1 MDDQQNNPPKKRSRP
16 KRESLTAPRKRVLVP
31 PDPATVDK
39 PRTRGRPKKD
49 PNQPKAEYKLSDRE
63 RARRSVQMRLRNAK
77 KSAATQQ
84 RKAEYKKKKVK
95 KLTDSADKIE
105 KALQGEKTRVID
117 QGDLTNLP
125 DAVGDLVDG
134 SPIIFKP
141 NPGPQEE
148 FLSAGER
155 DVLYG
160 GAAGGGKSFALLADP
175 LRYCHNPNHRGLL
188 LRRTLDE
195 LTELIDKSRQLYP
208 KAFPGAKF
216 RESKSTWHFPSG
228 ATIWFT
234 YLDKDKDVTRFQGQ
248 AFNWIG
254 IDEITQYPTPYVWDY
269 LRSRLRTTDSELQ
282 QHLYMRCTANP
293 GGVGGWWVKKTYI
306 EGLEPNKPFPAFDI
320 ETKSP
325 FLWPNG
331 HEKAGQPLFFRKFVP
346 ARLTDNPYLMAD
358 GQYEAMLRSLPEV
371 ERKRLLEGDWD
382 VAEGAAFPEFSRSK
396 HVVEH
401 FELPTNWPRIRAAD
415 YGYASPSCVL
425 WGAIDWDN
433 NIWIYRELYVKHL
446 TAEQLADKITEQLD
460 PTPHYTV
467 LDSSC
472 WNKTGFGPSIAE
484 TMMRAGVRWTPSD
497 RNRVQ
502 GKMEIHRRLADD
514 PYTEE
519 PRLRIFSSCQNIIKQ
534 LAGIPLSKSNSED
547 VDTKSEDHAYDA
559 LRYMLMTRMSGYTSI
574 HKQLGAIKSQVY
586 QVQDETFGY

>member
-1 MDDQQNNPPKKRSRP
+1 MAEAKP
-16 KRESLTAPRKRVLVP
+16 KRTYQLSTA
-31 PDPATVDK
+31 
-39 PRTRGRPKKD
+39 
-49 PNQPKAEYKLSDRE
+49 E
-63 RARRSVQMRLRNAK
+63 RARRAAQKRLRDAK
-77 KSAATQQ
+77 KKAQQATK
-84 RKAEYKKKKVK
+84 KAETKRKKARDLESTIGRV
-95 KLTDSADKIE
+95 E
-105 KALQGEKTRVID
+105 KAIKGTDTAVVD
-117 QGDLTNLP
+117 MGDISVLP
-125 DAVGDLVDG
+125 ASVSDLVGDSEVV
-134 SPIIFKP
+134 FQA

-195 LTELIDKSRQLYP
+195 LTELIDKSRQLYT

-234 YLDKDKDVTRFQGQ
+234 YLDRDKDVTRFQGQ

-269 LRSRLRTTDSELQ
+269 LRSRLRATDPELQ
-282 QHLYMRCTANP
+282 EHLYMRCTANP
-293 GGVGGWWVKKTYI
+293 GGVGGWWVKKMYI
-306 EGLEPNKPFPAFDI
+306 EGTPENKAFPAFDI
-320 ETKSP
+320 DTRKT
-325 FLWPNG
+325 FVWPSG

-346 ARLTDNPYLMAD
+346 ARLTDNPHLMAD
-358 GQYEAMLRSLPEV
+358 GQYEAMLRSLPDV

-382 VAEGAAFPEFSRSK
+382 VAEGAAFPEFSRVK
-396 HVVEH
+396 HVVEP

-415 YGYASPSCVL
+415 YGYSAPSCVL

-433 NIWIYRELYVKHL
+433 NIWVYRELYAKHL
-446 TAEQLADKITEQLD
+446 TAEQLADRILEAEQID
-460 PTPHYTV
+460 PLPHYTV

-484 TMMRAGVRWTPSD
+484 VMMRQGVRWTPSD
-497 RNRVQ
+497 RNRIQ

-514 PYTEE
+514 PYTKE
-519 PRLRIFSSCQNIIKQ
+519 PRVRFFSTCQNIVKQ
-534 LAGIPLSKSNSED
+534 VAGIPLSKTNSED
-547 VDTKSEDHAYDA
+547 VDTKAEDHAYDA
-559 LRYMLMTRMSGYTSI
+559 LRYMMMTRMSGYASI
-574 HKQLGAIKSQVY
+574 HKQLGAIKNHVHR
-586 QVQDETFGY
+586 VQDEVFGY

>member
-1 MDDQQNNPPKKRSRP
+1 MADKQQAQPKK
-16 KRESLTAPRKRVLVP
+16 T
-31 PDPATVDK
+31 
-39 PRTRGRPKKD
+39 GRPKKD
-49 PNQPKAEYKLSDRE
+49 PNAPKSSYNLSVKE
-63 RARRSVQMRLRNAK
+63 RARRAAQKKLRAAK
-77 KSAATQQ
+77 KRAEKSTKAAEDKRRYA
-84 RKAEYKKKKVK
+84 RKMAESMGKV
-95 KLTDSADKIE
+95 E
-105 KALQGEKTRVID
+105 KALNGSETTVID
-117 QGDLTNLP
+117 QGDLSDLP
-125 DAVGDLVDG
+125 PAVSDLIEDSEIV
-134 SPIIFKP
+134 FKP
-141 NPGPQEE
+141 NSGPQEE
-148 FLSAGER
+148 FLSASER

-175 LRYCHNPNHRGLL
+175 LRFCHNPNHRGLL

-195 LTELIDKSRQLYP
+195 LTELIDKSRQLYT

-269 LRSRLRTTDSELQ
+269 LRSRLRSTDPELQ
-282 QHLYMRCTANP
+282 NHLYMRCTANP
-293 GGVGGWWVKKTYI
+293 GGVGGWWVKKMYI
-306 EGLEPNKPFPAFDI
+306 EGTPENKPFPAFDLD
-320 ETKSP
+320 TKSP
-325 FLWPNG
+325 FVWPAG

-396 HVVEH
+396 HVVEP

-415 YGYASPSCVL
+415 YGYAAPSCVL
-425 WGAIDWDN
+425 CGAIDWDN
-433 NIWIYRELYVKHL
+433 NIWIYRELYEKHL
-446 TAEQLADKITEQLD
+446 TAEQLADRILEAEELD
-460 PTPHYTV
+460 PVPHYTV

-484 TMMRAGVRWTPSD
+484 VMMRQGVRWTPAD
-497 RNRVQ
+497 RNRIQ
-502 GKMEIHRRLADD
+502 GKMEVHRRLADE
-514 PYTEE
+514 PYSGE
-519 PRLRIFSSCQNIIKQ
+519 PRLRFFSSCQNIVKQ
-534 LAGIPLSKSNSED
+534 IAGIPLSKSNSED

-559 LRYMLMTRMSGYTSI
+559 LRYMLMTRMTGYASI
-574 HKQLGAIKSQVY
+574 HSQLSAIKNHVY
-586 QVQDETFGY
+586 KVQDEVFGY

>member
-1 MDDQQNNPPKKRSRP
+1 V
-16 KRESLTAPRKRVLVP
+16 A
-31 PDPATVDK
+31 
-39 PRTRGRPKKD
+39 GRPKKD
-49 PNQPKAEYKLSDRE
+49 PNAPKASYNLSTRE
-63 RARRSVQMRLRNAK
+63 RARRAAQKKLRAAK
-77 KSAATQQ
+77 KRAEKSTKAAEDKRRYA
-84 RKAEYKKKKVK
+84 RKMAESMGKV
-95 KLTDSADKIE
+95 E
-105 KALQGEKTRVID
+105 KALNGSETTVID
-117 QGDLTNLP
+117 QGDLTDLP
-125 DAVGDLVDG
+125 PAVTDLIEDTEVV
-134 SPIIFKP
+134 FKP
-141 NPGPQEE
+141 NSGPQEE
-148 FLSAGER
+148 FLSASER

-175 LRYCHNPNHRGLL
+175 LRFCHNPNHRGLL

-195 LTELIDKSRQLYP
+195 LTELIDKSRQLYT

-269 LRSRLRTTDSELQ
+269 LRSRLRSTDPELQ

-293 GGVGGWWVKKTYI
+293 GGVGGWWVKKMYI
-306 EGLEPNKPFPAFDI
+306 EGTPENKPFPAFDI
-320 ETKSP
+320 DTMKP
-325 FLWPNG
+325 FCWPTG

-396 HVVEH
+396 HVVEP
-401 FELPTNWPRIRAAD
+401 FDLPTNWPRIRAAD
-415 YGYASPSCVL
+415 YGYAAPSCVL

-433 NIWIYRELYVKHL
+433 NIWIYRELYEKHL
-446 TAEQLADKITEQLD
+446 TAEELADRILEAEELD
-460 PTPHYTV
+460 PLPHYTV

-484 TMMRAGVRWTPSD
+484 VMMRQGVRWTPSD
-497 RNRVQ
+497 RNRIQ
-502 GKMEIHRRLADD
+502 GKMEVHRRLAID
-514 PYTEE
+514 PYSGE
-519 PRLRIFSSCQNIIKQ
+519 PRLRIFSTCQNIVKQ
-534 LAGIPLSKSNSED
+534 MAGIPLSKTNSED

-559 LRYMLMTRMSGYTSI
+559 LRYMMMTRMTGYASI
-574 HKQLGAIKSQVY
+574 HQQLSSIKNHVY
-586 QVQDETFGY
+586 KVQDEVFGY

>member
-1 MDDQQNNPPKKRSRP
+1 MTEPAP
-16 KRESLTAPRKRVLVP
+16 KRG
-31 PDPATVDK
+31 
-39 PRTRGRPKKD
+39 RGRPKKD
-49 PNQPKAEYKLSDRE
+49 PEAPKQRYFLSAAEK
-63 RARRSVQMRLRNAK
+63 ARRQSQKRLRDAK
-77 KSAATQQ
+77 KRAD
-84 RKAEYKKKKVK
+84 
-95 KLTDSADKIE
+95 KLTKVAESKRRYARKLEEKVGKVE
-105 KALQGEKTRVID
+105 KALKGDATTVID
-117 QGDLTNLP
+117 TGELSTLP
-125 DAVGDLVDG
+125 PPVQELVGSREVV
-134 SPIIFKP
+134 FQP
-141 NPGPQEE
+141 NEGPQEE
-148 FLSAGER
+148 FLSSSER

-175 LRYCHNPNHRGLL
+175 LRYCTNPNHRGLL

-269 LRSRLRTTDSELQ
+269 LRSRLRSTDPELQ
-282 QHLYMRCTANP
+282 KNLYMRCTANP
-293 GGVGGWWVKKTYI
+293 GGIGGWWIKKMYI
-306 EGLEPNKPFPAFDI
+306 DIGEHNKPFPASDV
-320 ETKSP
+320 ETGRP
-325 FLWPNG
+325 FLWPQG
-331 HEKAGQPLFFRKFVP
+331 HEKEGQPLFYRRFIP
-346 ARLTDNPYLMAD
+346 ARLTDNPFLMAD
-358 GQYEAMLRSLPEV
+358 GQYEAMLRSLPEI

-382 VAEGAAFPEFSRSK
+382 VADGAAFPEFSRAK
-396 HVVEH
+396 HVVES

-433 NIWIYRELYVKHL
+433 NIWIYRELYVKQL
-446 TAEQLADKITEQLD
+446 TAEQLADRILEAEQLD
-460 PTPHYTV
+460 PLPHYTV

-484 TMMRAGVRWTPSD
+484 TMMRCGVRWTPSD
-497 RNRVQ
+497 RNRIQ

-514 PYTEE
+514 PRTEE
-519 PRLRIFSSCQNIIKQ
+519 PRLRVFSNCSNTVKQ
-534 LAGIPLSKSNSED
+534 LAAIPLSKTNSED
-547 VDTKSEDHAYDA
+547 VDTKAEDHAYDA
-559 LRYMLMTRMSGYTSI
+559 LRYMLMTRMTGYAAI
-574 HKQLGAIKSQVY
+574 HQTLNGIKAQVY
-586 QVQDETFGY
+586 QVQNETFGY

>member
-1 MDDQQNNPPKKRSRP
+1 M
-16 KRESLTAPRKRVLVP
+16 A
-31 PDPATVDK
+31 
-39 PRTRGRPKKD
+39 GRPKKD
-49 PNQPKAEYKLSDRE
+49 PDAPKATYNLSVKE
-63 RARRSVQMRLRNAK
+63 RARRAVQKKLNAAKRRAK
-77 KSAATQQ
+77 KTTKAAEDK
-84 RKAEYKKKKVK
+84 RRYARRLENDIGKV
-95 KLTDSADKIE
+95 E
-105 KALQGEKTRVID
+105 KALVGKETTVID
-117 QGDLTNLP
+117 KGDLTDLP
-125 DAVGDLVDG
+125 AAVADLVED
-134 SPIIFKP
+134 SEVVFQP

-175 LRYCHNPNHRGLL
+175 LRYCHNPNNRGLL

-269 LRSRLRTTDSELQ
+269 LRSRLRSTDPELQ

-293 GGVGGWWVKKTYI
+293 GGVGGWWVKKMYI
-306 EGLEPNKPFPAFDI
+306 DGTPENKAYPAFDLD
-320 ETKSP
+320 TGKP
-325 FLWPNG
+325 FVWPHN
-331 HEKAGQPLFFRKFVP
+331 HEKAGQPLFYRKFVP
-346 ARLTDNPYLMAD
+346 ARLTDNPHLMAD
-358 GQYEAMLRSLPEV
+358 GQYESMLRSLPEV

-382 VAEGAAFPEFSRSK
+382 VAEGAAFPEFSRTK
-396 HVVEH
+396 HVVEPY
-401 FELPTNWPRIRAAD
+401 EMPTNWPRIRMAD
-415 YGYASPSCVL
+415 YGYAAPSCVL

-433 NIWIYRELYVKHL
+433 NIWIYREIYEKHL
-446 TAEQLADKITEQLD
+446 TAEQLADRILEAEQLD
-460 PTPHYTV
+460 PVPHYTV

-484 TMMRAGVRWTPSD
+484 VMMRSGVRWTPSD
-497 RNRVQ
+497 RNRIQ
-502 GKMEIHRRLADD
+502 GKMEIHRRLADN
-514 PYTEE
+514 PYTKE
-519 PRLRIFSSCQNIIKQ
+519 PRLRFFSTCQHIIKQ
-534 LAGIPLSKSNSED
+534 VAGIPLSKTNSED
-547 VDTKSEDHAYDA
+547 VDTKAEDHAYDA
-559 LRYMLMTRMSGYTSI
+559 LRYGMMTRMSGYASI
-574 HKQLGAIKSQVY
+574 HQQLNSIKNHVH
-586 QVQDETFGY
+586 QVQDEVFGY

>member
-1 MDDQQNNPPKKRSRP
+1 V
-16 KRESLTAPRKRVLVP
+16 A
-31 PDPATVDK
+31 
-39 PRTRGRPKKD
+39 GRPKKD
-49 PNQPKAEYKLSDRE
+49 PDAPKATYNLSVKE
-63 RARRSVQMRLRNAK
+63 RARRAVQKKLNAAKRRAK
-77 KSAATQQ
+77 KTTKAAEDK
-84 RKAEYKKKKVK
+84 RRYARRLENDIGKV
-95 KLTDSADKIE
+95 E
-105 KALQGEKTRVID
+105 KALVGKETTVID
-117 QGDLTNLP
+117 KGDLTDLP
-125 DAVGDLVDG
+125 AAVADLVED
-134 SPIIFKP
+134 SEVVFQP

-269 LRSRLRTTDSELQ
+269 LRSRLRSTDSELQ

-293 GGVGGWWVKKTYI
+293 GGVGGWWVKKMYI
-306 EGLEPNKPFPAFDI
+306 DGTPENKAYPAFDLD
-320 ETKSP
+320 TGKP
-325 FLWPNG
+325 FVWPHN
-331 HEKAGQPLFFRKFVP
+331 HEKAGQPLFYRKFVP
-346 ARLTDNPYLMAD
+346 ARLTDNPHLMAD
-358 GQYEAMLRSLPEV
+358 GQYESMLRSLPEV

-382 VAEGAAFPEFSRSK
+382 VAEGAAFPEFSRTK
-396 HVVEH
+396 HVVEPY
-401 FELPTNWPRIRAAD
+401 EMPTNWPRIRMAD
-415 YGYASPSCVL
+415 YGYAAPSCVL

-433 NIWIYRELYVKHL
+433 NIWIYRELYEKHL
-446 TAEQLADKITEQLD
+446 TAEQLADRILEAEQLD
-460 PTPHYTV
+460 PVPHYTV

-484 TMMRAGVRWTPSD
+484 VMMRSGVRWTPSD
-497 RNRVQ
+497 RNRIQ
-502 GKMEIHRRLADD
+502 GKMEIHRRLADN
-514 PYTEE
+514 PYTKE
-519 PRLRIFSSCQNIIKQ
+519 PRLRFFSTCQHIIKQ
-534 LAGIPLSKSNSED
+534 VAGIPLSKTNSED
-547 VDTKSEDHAYDA
+547 VDTKAEDHAYDA
-559 LRYMLMTRMSGYTSI
+559 LRYGMMTRMSGYVSI
-574 HKQLGAIKSQVY
+574 HQQLNSIKNHVH
-586 QVQDETFGY
+586 QVQDEVFGY

>member
-1 MDDQQNNPPKKRSRP
+1 MAQAATKRTYQLS
-16 KRESLTAPRKRVLVP
+16 TA
-31 PDPATVDK
+31 
-39 PRTRGRPKKD
+39 
-49 PNQPKAEYKLSDRE
+49 E
-63 RARRSVQMRLRNAK
+63 RARRAAQKRLRDAK
-77 KSAATQQ
+77 KKAQQATK
-84 RKAEYKKKKVK
+84 KAETKRKKARDLESTIGRV
-95 KLTDSADKIE
+95 E
-105 KALQGEKTRVID
+105 KAIKGADTAVID
-117 QGDLTNLP
+117 MGDISVLP
-125 DAVGDLVDG
+125 SSVSDLVGDSEVV
-134 SPIIFKP
+134 FQA

-195 LTELIDKSRQLYP
+195 LTELIDKSRQLYT

-234 YLDKDKDVTRFQGQ
+234 YLDRDKDVTRFQGQ

-269 LRSRLRTTDSELQ
+269 LRSRLRSTDPELQ
-282 QHLYMRCTANP
+282 ENLYMRCTANP
-293 GGVGGWWVKKTYI
+293 GGVGGWWVKKMYI
-306 EGLEPNKPFPAFDI
+306 EGTPENKAFPAFDI
-320 ETKSP
+320 DTRKT
-325 FLWPNG
+325 FVWPSG

-346 ARLTDNPYLMAD
+346 ARLTDNPHLMAD
-358 GQYEAMLRSLPEV
+358 GQYEAMLRSLPDV

-382 VAEGAAFPEFSRSK
+382 VAEGAAFPEFSRTK
-396 HVVEH
+396 HVVEP
-401 FELPTNWPRIRAAD
+401 FDLPTNWPRIRAAD
-415 YGYASPSCVL
+415 YGYSAPSCVL

-433 NIWIYRELYVKHL
+433 NIWVYRELYAKHL
-446 TAEQLADKITEQLD
+446 TAEQLADRILEAEQID
-460 PTPHYTV
+460 PLPHYTV

-484 TMMRAGVRWTPSD
+484 VMMRQGVRWTPSD
-497 RNRVQ
+497 RNRIQ

-514 PYTEE
+514 PYTKE
-519 PRLRIFSSCQNIIKQ
+519 PRVRFFSTCQNIVKQ
-534 LAGIPLSKSNSED
+534 VAGIPLSKTNSED
-547 VDTKSEDHAYDA
+547 VDTKAEDHAYDA
-559 LRYMLMTRMSGYTSI
+559 LRYMMMTRMSGYASI
-574 HKQLGAIKSQVY
+574 HKQLGAIKNHVHK
-586 QVQDETFGY
+586 VQDEVFGY